1 MSLVVAKD
9 KKPMLYGQD
18 TVKVLEFLGVYLEN
32 EFIGISL
39 KNVLEISKIL
49 EIFPVPLTP
58 NYIKGVINLRGEI
71 LPVVSVKEM
80 IGVKENVEQTRLI
93 ILETNFGK
101 LSILVD
107 SVYGVVK
114 IAEDNLEP
122 NPMTSVYSDYLSN
135 VAQIP
140 QGFISILDLDKLF
153 PPIEEE

>member
-1 MSLVVAKD
+1 MSLVLSKD
-9 KKPMLYGQD
+9 KKPILYGQE
-18 TVKVLEFLGVYLEN
+18 TTKILEFLGVYLED

-58 NYIKGVINLRGEI
+58 HYIKGVINLRGEI

-80 IGVKENVEQTRLI
+80 VGVKESKEPTRLI
-93 ILETNFGK
+93 VLETNLGK

-114 IAEDNLEP
+114 IPEDRLEP
-122 NPMTSVYSDYLSN
+122 NPMTSIYSDYLSN
-135 VAQIP
+135 VALTN
-140 QGFISILDLDKLF
+140 QGFVSIIDLDKLF
-153 PPIEEE
+153 PPKEE